1 MVYIL
6 ITILLVTSFF
16 IIFRLF
22 ELFKVDAFQAI
33 LSNYFTCLILGA
45 ITSGGLNNQF
55 FELSVHRPWFPIA
68 LGIGLLFLLTFFLIS
83 LTVRKVSTTVATLA
97 NRTSLVIPVFAN
109 IFIYPEKGSEFTL
122 LNYIG
127 LILAIIAIIFASVKQ
142 GSSKLKSKHFY
153 LPLLIFLLGGIIDT
167 TINVVNFTYSLEPG
181 FELFPFMAFISASLG
196 GSIILT
202 YQVIRK
208 RRQIF
213 LKNIFAGIL
222 LGLPNFF
229 SLYFLLLA
237 LNAQDNDGAR
247 VFTVTNIGIILL
259 TSLIAFLA
267 FKEKLSSLNLTGI
280 ALAILAIL
288 LIYL

>member
-22 ELFKVDAFQAI
+22 ELFKIDSFQAI
-33 LSNYFTCLILGA
+33 LSNYYTCLILGA

-55 FELSVHRPWFPIA
+55 FDLSIQRPWFPIA

-83 LTVRKVSTTVATLA
+83 VTVSKVSTTVATLA

-109 IFIYPEKGSEFTL
+109 IFIYPEKGSDFTF
-122 LNYIG
+122 LNYLG
-127 LILAIIAIIFASVKQ
+127 LLLAIIAIIFASVKNN
-142 GSSKLKSKHFY
+142 SSRLKRKHFY

-167 TINVVNFTYSLEPG
+167 TINVVNFTYSHEPG
-181 FELFPFMAFISASLG
+181 FELFPFMAFISATIG
-196 GSIILT
+196 GSIILSW
-202 YQVIRK
+202 QVIT
-208 RRQIF
+208 RRSQVRM
-213 LKNIFAGIL
+213 KNIFAGII

-237 LNAQDNDGAR
+237 LKAMDHDGAR

-267 FKEKLSSLNLTGI
+267 FKEKLSLLNLTGI